1 MTGRG
6 RQKRP
11 RAISQGFPWRIGIG
25 DRHLQADPILPV
37 STRIDLKR

>member
-1 MTGRG
+1 MMGRG

-11 RAISQGFPWRIGIG
+11 RAISQGFACRIGIG
-25 DRHLQADPILPV
+25 DRYLQADPILPV